1 MKRFCAGL
9 VVLFGLFLNQTLP
22 VYAINNGTSPS
33 SAPNVVEVI
42 KEYSNGKR
50 YGTCSGALLAPRIV
64 VTAAHCVTEADTGL
78 LAKNVW
84 VSPPGAKYKSIEGPD
99 GGYKIL
105 EGTTSLAESRA
116 IYEQYKAVSIK
127 VTSTYY
133 SSSNIVE
140 DNDVAFIVLAMPL
153 PVTTNISI
161 PSDEETNN
169 FISNKSTARI
179 YGYGSTVFEGGMSNV
194 PMTTTMT
201 IHSLST
207 TLMNSIY
214 LTSSSSSGC
223 PGDSGGPVIISTPT
237 KLYLIGII
245 SGGINATVG
254 PECSAKSNGNYYTL
268 ATLLTKYANLAF
280 ETALLA
286 ANEVEVNALKVAAET
301 KAASDAAAKIA
312 QEKAVA
318 EARAE
323 AKAAAE
329 SAAKIAQEKAV
340 AEARAEAKAAAE
352 SAAKIAQEQALAVA
366 RSEAKA
372 AADAAAD
379 AAKIL
384 LVKSADENKQI
395 KDQLSKLESDY
406 AGLNSN
412 YKDYTTKYAE
422 ALAQIEALQG
432 VVATLQTQVADLM
445 KPKPE
450 TIVCT
455 KGTSYKIVKAITP
468 KCPAGYKKK

>member
-105 EGTTSLAESRA
+105 EGTTTLAESRA

-329 SAAKIAQEKAV
+329 SAAKIAQE
-340 AEARAEAKAAAE
+340 
-352 SAAKIAQEQALAVA
+352 QALAVA